1 MHGSSDVYM
10 ILKYV
15 ESRNDTIVVDY
26 ACVWLIIYQGCP
38 ILFAYLIIILKYY
51 FTLGVKCMMKIF
63 FLSWID
69 YPKIYIIVS
78 FTELCSLCSFSKF
91 SNEDLV
97 EPYTEQVLED
107 RQQGM

>member
-1 MHGSSDVYM
+1 MHD
-10 ILKYV
+10 
-15 ESRNDTIVVDY
+15 EN
-26 ACVWLIIYQGCP
+26 
-38 ILFAYLIIILKYY
+38 
-51 FTLGVKCMMKIF
+51 F

-78 FTELCSLCSFSKF
+78 FIELCSLCSFSKF